1 MRQGV
6 NPRSLH
12 SLHSGSILVMGEREP
27 RESLNL
33 RVPPDLKRK
42 IEAHAQRMGIS
53 INAAACVLLT
63 EGLRSERRRDR

>member
-1 MRQGV
+1 
-6 NPRSLH
+6 
-12 SLHSGSILVMGEREP
+12 MGEREP